1 MESRISVRNAGEQ
14 VTGRPPLSREGIDGA
29 LARLRDERDRI
40 ATALLDLENHPGY
53 QLLKGAPLTG
63 ETKLRWDEI
72 QARVSTL
79 WGLFDAYRRQLELA
93 EEIRAR
99 QSRPSQERLAEL
111 TGLLTGPS
119 VEPPGG
125 EIPLERRSLLGPAK
139 ERLTLDAVVVRMTAL
154 YDGAAD
160 AVAAT
165 DAVWSVLLDRLG
177 EVEEAFR
184 AAQNVLAAM
193 ETGDPELDRIGRDLA
208 GLRAAV
214 VGDPLS
220 LRQGGRADTRRLDA
234 AGDQL
239 TAVRRRLEEAL
250 RMRAEHGPRMQAVE
264 ASIRQLQ
271 AAEDDA
277 RLARDVV
284 LVKIA
289 SPRLPELP
297 AQAQVLAQ
305 RLPGL
310 AALRDQGRWPELSA
324 AVGGLERAAEAAL
337 DQARTAHRAIAGLLE
352 RRDELRGRL
361 DAYRAKAGRLGRA
374 EDLALDGLY
383 TQARELLFTAPCD
396 LRRATVALAAYQRAI
411 TSPEAGAG
419 T

>member
-1 MESRISVRNAGEQ
+1 
-14 VTGRPPLSREGIDGA
+14 
-29 LARLRDERDRI
+29 
-40 ATALLDLENHPGY
+40 
-53 QLLKGAPLTG
+53 
-63 ETKLRWDEI
+63 
-72 QARVSTL
+72 
-79 WGLFDAYRRQLELA
+79 
-93 EEIRAR
+93 
-99 QSRPSQERLAEL
+99 
-111 TGLLTGPS
+111 
-119 VEPPGG
+119 
-125 EIPLERRSLLGPAK
+125 
-139 ERLTLDAVVVRMTAL
+139 
-154 YDGAAD
+154 
-160 AVAAT
+160 
-165 DAVWSVLLDRLG
+165 
-177 EVEEAFR
+177 
-184 AAQNVLAAM
+184 
-193 ETGDPELDRIGRDLA
+193 
-208 GLRAAV
+208 
-214 VGDPLS
+214 
-220 LRQGGRADTRRLDA
+220 
-234 AGDQL
+234 
-239 TAVRRRLEEAL
+239 
-250 RMRAEHGPRMQAVE
+250 MQAVE

-337 DQARTAHRAIAGLLE
+337 DQARTAHQAIAGLLE